1 MQNNF
6 VIIGKEAS
14 NVLTDF
20 LKQKEV
26 FFLKYN
32 EHCNYEEEQV
42 FFLPFNINENAA
54 KKEIEKINKLN
65 KKIYIILPLR
75 LKKCFVNEF
84 HKKIYYPLKISFF
97 ENFIKTIFNK
107 KQFLGDL
114 LVKGNY
120 IENKNNKNRV
130 YLTETQINILKIL
143 ISDIVV
149 EKEKIKKDILKISN
163 SLDTKSLESHL
174 SRIRKK
180 LNEIESSTTIIS
192 FDTSYVKLV
201 VSGVDH

>member
-65 KKIYIILPLR
+65 KKKNALGIPFKRDINEIKRRLVSQWKMQRKRNFEKKYIMNNTNVTGVPYNLKNNFKLALANYILNN
-75 LKKCFVNEF
+75 KKG
-84 HKKIYYPLKISFF
+84 KIS
-97 ENFIKTIFNK
+97 K
-107 KQFLGDL
+107 KGIDDYRKYWLKFRSNINNNARP
-114 LVKGNY
+114 KGINRAVRAR
-120 IENKNNKNRV
+120 IET
-130 YLTETQINILKIL
+130 L
-143 ISDIVV
+143 
-149 EKEKIKKDILKISN
+149 
-163 SLDTKSLESHL
+163 
-174 SRIRKK
+174 
-180 LNEIESSTTIIS
+180 
-192 FDTSYVKLV
+192 
-201 VSGVDH
+201 